1 MTHYSAPVQK
11 LLDAPSLGARQI
23 LAVVSDPT
31 LDRTNDV
38 MRPAG
43 CILDNYRQN
52 PIVLANHAPK
62 CPIGTA
68 APAIRNGRVEAL
80 INFTPAGASPIAD
93 QYCALNKAAVLRA
106 VSVGFDPIEVEP
118 NGKGGYNFNKW
129 ELLELSIVS
138 VPANPGATVFARAFG
153 KDGRVLAAAHA
164 DTLVRAHRRI
174 GAARQDLAD
183 VLQAAGHP
191 PGDDGDGYDP
201 EAEELSF
208 DAARIKRA
216 RAAALLSLDCVH
228 VGPAAKPSAP
238 PRELRGGPWLTAHVR
253 EQEAARLRAFWNSPL
268 K

>member
-1 MTHYSAPVQK
+1 
-11 LLDAPSLGARQI
+11 
-23 LAVVSDPT
+23 
-31 LDRTNDV
+31 
-38 MRPAG
+38 
-43 CILDNYRQN
+43 
-52 PIVLANHAPK
+52 
-62 CPIGTA
+62 
-68 APAIRNGRVEAL
+68 
-80 INFTPAGASPIAD
+80 
-93 QYCALNKAAVLRA
+93 

-238 PRELRGGPWLTAHVR
+238 PRELRGGSWLTAHVR
-253 EQEAARLRAFWNSPL
+253 EQEAARLRKFWSLPV
-268 K
+268 